1 MDEIGNSGW
10 SSYTAYEYD
19 ETRCDMDIVYG
30 ELSKEDFFRDY
41 YIPGRPF
48 VLRQSAPVEEVQNFH
63 KHRFETTDRF
73 NPSNKF
79 RVGPTAY
86 PSTTGQETCPNKQSL
101 LELEATAK
109 CLEIPEKA
117 MVSGWHPTE
126 EDLEELF
133 PQYDGDILD
142 SRGGFQS
149 IHNWFGKNDV
159 RLGWQI
165 FFGGDGSGATY
176 HWHAAA
182 FNILYVGIKEW
193 RIAPPIY
200 RGWTGMGALQAA
212 KQLDEHYTLQCVQQ
226 PGDQVFLPNYW
237 GHMTINHGFTAGAAA
252 ILNERYQEGIRRG
265 SS

>member
-1 MDEIGNSGW
+1 MLSESRLKSNMHW
-10 SSYTAYEYD
+10 STCWLTLVSLPKQYL
-19 ETRCDMDIVYG
+19 CH
-30 ELSKEDFFRDY
+30 
-41 YIPGRPF
+41 
-48 VLRQSAPVEEVQNFH
+48 N
-63 KHRFETTDRF
+63 
-73 NPSNKF
+73 NKK

-142 SRGGFQS
+142 SKGGFQS

-165 FFGGDGSGATY
+165 FFGGDGSG
-176 HWHAAA
+176 
-182 FNILYVGIKEW
+182 
-193 RIAPPIY
+193 
-200 RGWTGMGALQAA
+200 M
-212 KQLDEHYTLQCVQQ
+212 
-226 PGDQVFLPNYW
+226 
-237 GHMTINHGFTAGAAA
+237 
-252 ILNERYQEGIRRG
+252 
-265 SS
+265 